1 MIKLSD
7 FELNSL
13 IDIYQDAL
21 DTLTKARDEYW
32 HSEEDLVRFDKNIS
46 ALDSRIEL
54 LSRELNTL

>member
-1 MIKLSD
+1 MIKLTD

-32 HSEEDLVRFDKNIS
+32 HSDEDLVRFDKNIS
-46 ALDSRIEL
+46 ALEDRIEL

>member
-1 MIKLSD
+1 MIKLTD

-13 IDIYQDAL
+13 IDIYQDAM

-46 ALDSRIEL
+46 ALDDRIEL

>member
-1 MIKLSD
+1 MIKLTD

-13 IDIYQDAL
+13 IDIYQDAM

-46 ALDSRIEL
+46 ALDSRIEV

>member
-1 MIKLSD
+1 MIKLTD

-32 HSEEDLVRFDKNIS
+32 HSEENLVRFDKNIS
-46 ALDSRIEL
+46 ALEDRIEL

>member
-1 MIKLSD
+1 MIKLTD

-13 IDIYQDAL
+13 IDIYQDAM

-32 HSEEDLVRFDKNIS
+32 HSKEDLVRFDKNIS
-46 ALDSRIEL
+46 ALDSRIEV

>member
-7 FELNSL
+7 FELHSL
-13 IDIYQDAL
+13 INIYQDAL

-32 HSEEDLVRFDKNIS
+32 YSEEDLVRFDKNIS
-46 ALDSRIEL
+46 ALEDRIEL